1 MQTLSK
7 LECKHMLSPD
17 FEKQPLMPAI
27 VQNDVTGRV
36 LMLAYM
42 NEESFEL
49 TKNTGIA
56 HFWSR
61 SRQEIWQKGSTS
73 GNYLEVHSLQF
84 DCDSDAI
91 LVFAKP
97 LGPSCHTGSE
107 SCFDSSEIEIDR
119 EQVND

>member
-1 MQTLSK
+1 MS
-7 LECKHMLSPD
+7 SPD
-17 FEKQPLMPAI
+17 FEKQPLIPAI

-49 TKNTGIA
+49 TKSTGIA

-61 SRQEIWQKGSTS
+61 SRQEIWKKGSTS
-73 GNYLEVHSLQF
+73 GNYLEVQTLQF

-91 LVFAKP
+91 LVLAKP
-97 LGPSCHTGSE
+97 LGHSCHTGSE
-107 SCFDSSEIEIDR
+107 SCFDSSEIEIGR
-119 EQVND
+119 EQAND